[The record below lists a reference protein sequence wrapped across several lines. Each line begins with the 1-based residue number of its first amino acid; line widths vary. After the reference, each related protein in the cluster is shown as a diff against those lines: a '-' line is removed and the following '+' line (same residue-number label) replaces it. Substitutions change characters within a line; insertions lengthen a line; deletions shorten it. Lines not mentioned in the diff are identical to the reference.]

1 MADDMMT
8 ITRRTLMTAAAGIGT
23 ALSSR
28 HFGDAAF
35 AQPAARTRYN
45 ATSPRGRQML
55 AKYAKAV
62 DIMKN
67 KIPEGDPRHWNFQ
80 WYTHWIPGPQGP
92 WDDALATKRRALERV
107 YAASPPSD
115 PHRALAQAMWDT
127 CQVHGADPSDPNLFQ
142 LLFFP
147 PWHRLFVYRF
157 EEIVRAILKAE
168 GDDDFTLPYWNY
180 LGDDVSNLSIPPEF
194 RDPASP
200 LFVADRVAQV
210 NAGQRID
217 WDNPGE
223 LNDDA
228 FAEPVY
234 TRPSGEGGFCG
245 LLNLNPHRTVHT
257 LVGNDTNMA
266 GIPYAAKD
274 PLFWVHHCEIDRLW
288 ESWCRLPNVTNPV
301 WPDRSFVFAGANG
314 EAVEHK
320 CLDADRV
327 TLLGYQYDSYYA
339 PQRMPDPRVVSL
351 ATTQPAAQLTRAA
364 APAPV
369 RLTADLIR
377 VALRVS
383 PAVLPQAADR
393 TPERI
398 KAAVF
403 TITPGRQLY
412 LVLGNASLEA
422 PADIRYNVYLEL
434 AEGMQPAGP
443 KDPHYVG
450 TFYFFD
456 VEPGTHGPHASHD
469 DHAQI
474 FNITEKVRTLDRQGL
489 LTGTPTVS
497 LRPVGRP
504 NPAARPTL
512 GRINLVES

>member
-1 MADDMMT
+1 
-8 ITRRTLMTAAAGIGT
+8 
-23 ALSSR
+23 
-28 HFGDAAF
+28 
-35 AQPAARTRYN
+35 
-45 ATSPRGRQML
+45 ML

-62 DIMKN
+62 DIMTN
-67 KIPEGDPRHWNFQ
+67 KIAEGDPRHWNFQ

-92 WDDALATKRRALERV
+92 WADALAVKRQQLDRV
-107 YAASPPSD
+107 YAGKLPSG
-115 PHRALAQAMWDT
+115 PHRALAEAMWDS
-127 CQVHGADPSDPNLFQ
+127 CQVHGADPGDPNLFQ
-142 LLFFP
+142 LPFFP
-147 PWHRLFVYRF
+147 PWHRLFVYHF
-157 EEIVRAILKAE
+157 EEIVRGVLKAA
-168 GDDDFTLPYWNY
+168 GDQDDFTLPYWNY
-180 LGDDVSNLSIPPEF
+180 LSDDVSDLSIPPEF
-194 RDPASP
+194 RDPGSA
-200 LFVADRVAQV
+200 LFVRDRVEQV

-223 LNDDA
+223 LNDLA

-234 TRPSGEGGFCG
+234 TRPNGEGGFCG

-288 ESWCRLPNVTNPV
+288 ESWCRLPNGKNPI
-301 WPDRSFVFAGANG
+301 WPDRSFVFADAAGQ
-314 EAVEHK
+314 AVEHK
-320 CLDADRV
+320 CQDADRV
-327 TLLGYQYDSYYA
+327 AGLGYQYDGYYV
-339 PQRMPDPRVVSL
+339 PKTTPDPVVVSA
-351 ATTQPAAQLTRAA
+351 ATTQAVAQLTRAA
-364 APAPV
+364 ATAPV
-369 RLTADLIR
+369 RLTADLVR
-377 VALRVS
+377 VALQPS
-383 PAVLPQAADR
+383 PAVLPQRADR

-403 TITPGRQLY
+403 AVRPGRQLY

-422 PADIRYNVYLEL
+422 PADIRHNVYLEL
-434 AEGMQPAGP
+434 AEGVQPAGP
-443 KDPHYVG
+443 DDPHYVG

-456 VEPGTHGPHASHD
+456 VEPGAHGPHASHD

-474 FNITEKVRTLDRQGL
+474 FNITERVRSLDRQGL
-489 LTGTPTVS
+489 LTATPTVS

>member
-8 ITRRTLMTAAAGIGT
+8 ITRRTLMTAAAGIGS

-28 HFGDAAF
+28 YLGNAAS
-35 AQPAARTRYN
+35 AQTATRTRYN
-45 ATSPRGRQML
+45 ATSVRGRAML

-92 WDDALATKRRALERV
+92 WDDALATKQRALDRV
-107 YAASPPSD
+107 YAGRPPSD

-157 EEIVRAILKAE
+157 EEIVRAILKTE

-180 LGDDVSNLSIPPEF
+180 LGGEVNNLSIPPEF
-194 RDPASP
+194 RDSASP
-200 LFVADRVAQV
+200 LFVADRVEQV
-210 NAGQRID
+210 NAGRASI
-217 WDNPGE
+217 GTIR
-223 LNDDA
+223 A
-228 FAEPVY
+228 SS
-234 TRPSGEGGFCG
+234 TRPPSPSRSTHVRAAKAVLVSSTSIRIAPCIRWSATTPTWRASLRGEG
-245 LLNLNPHRTVHT
+245 
-257 LVGNDTNMA
+257 
-266 GIPYAAKD
+266 

-288 ESWCRLPNVTNPV
+288 ESWCRLPNVKNPV

-320 CLDADRV
+320 CLEADRV
-327 TLLGYQYDSYYA
+327 ALLGYQYDSYYL
-339 PQRMPDPRVVSL
+339 PQRTPDPRVVSV

-369 RLTADLIR
+369 RLTADLTR

-403 TITPGRQLY
+403 TIPPARQLY

-422 PADIRYNVYLEL
+422 PADIRFNVYLAL
-434 AEGMQPAGP
+434 AEGVQPAGP
-443 KDPHYVG
+443 GDPHYVG

-474 FNITEKVRTLDRQGL
+474 FNITEKVRALDRQGL